1 MNHYEI
7 INEYNGEVKYDFLPK
22 IIDKCLEMEHVENA
36 IFSIIFIDD
45 EKMHELN
52 KTYRGI
58 DRTTDVLSFAYE
70 DNETIECDYRMLG
83 EIFVSIPKM
92 KGQAI
97 EYGHSETRELSFLV
111 VHGILHLL
119 GYDHTLGEKEEKEG
133 RGSPRPA
140 AEGHGG
146 GRPGSGRLQ
155 PGDRGPGVH
164 RSRGSLRLRQVHHP
178 ADDRGTGGDQRR
190 RADHRR

>member
-1 MNHYEI
+1 LFHFYCNYGIIYIESDGGVSNLNHYEI
-7 INEYNGEVKYDFLPK
+7 INEYGKDIKCNFLPK

-70 DNETIECDYRMLG
+70 DNETLKSDYRMLG

-92 KGQAI
+92 EGQAL
-97 EYGHSETRELSFLV
+97 EYGHSTTRELSFLV

-119 GYDHTLGEKEEKEG
+119 GYDHTLGEKEEKEMF
-133 RGSPRPA
+133 
-140 AEGHGG
+140 
-146 GRPGSGRLQ
+146 
-155 PGDRGPGVH
+155 
-164 RSRGSLRLRQVHHP
+164 SRQELVLNEFKEIIKK
-178 ADDRGTGGDQRR
+178 
-190 RADHRR
+190 